1 MGIKPRVVATDA
13 PASLR
18 YYAHITDCL
27 RTGGDGVSE
36 AYGKDIWA
44 VLAEQPEQV
53 ETFQRAMTN
62 NSASSEG

>member
-18 YYAHITDCL
+18 YYARITDCL
-27 RTGGDGVSE
+27 RTGAGGVSE

-44 VLAEQPEQV
+44 VLAEQPS
-53 ETFQRAMTN
+53 R
-62 NSASSEG
+62 SRRSSGQ